1 MPPLMNWPDNE
12 CPNHPGTSARE
23 LLETI
28 ITLAQADGAYNFTE
42 ILNLSFKCLL
52 NTPGGP
58 PDNDLH
64 CLYVEKAF
72 FFAQNGVW
80 FKVADELNHGHV

>member
-1 MPPLMNWPDNE
+1 MNWPDTD
-12 CPNHPGTSARE
+12 CPGYPGKTARD

-28 ITLAQADGAYNFTE
+28 ITLAQADAAYNFTE

-58 PDNDLH
+58 PDNHVH
-64 CLYVEKAF
+64 CTHVESAF

-80 FKVADELNHGHV
+80 FKVAEELNHGHT